1 LASEETGTERISHTG
16 RVGLALLFRN
26 ANENGVAA
34 APLDA
39 SAIGAKGDDAN
50 IHHGG
55 EVSGRPAGLL
65 FDQRRLVLVREQVL
79 RSLDQGLDVVTV
91 HPGELLGRVSGEG
104 IPAEAAFVG
113 VTAHSLRIVRPDQ
126 HHIRAPDLIDDGF
139 QLDVARFGH
148 GTGIERRDLVLL
160 GVRRAHEPCRVV
172 RVRHVHTARIDAM
185 TLQPRLVV
193 GEVRT
198 DGTDE
203 YRAETQAPHTEGD
216 VGRDA
221 TSSDLQFLHEERQR
235 DFVDLVGHQRV
246 RELPG
251 EAHQVVGCNGSGD
264 QNGHEHGPYL

>member
-1 LASEETGTERISHTG
+1 MAGEETGTERISHTG

-34 APLDA
+34 ASLDA
-39 SAIGAKGDDAN
+39 GAVGAEGDDAN
-50 IHHGG
+50 IHKGG
-55 EVSGRPAGLL
+55 EVSSRPASLL
-65 FDQRRLVLVREQVL
+65 FDQGRLVLIREQVL

-91 HPGELLGRVSGEG
+91 HPGELLGRVSSEG

-113 VTAHSLRIVRPDQ
+113 VTSHSLRIVRPDQ
-126 HHIRAPDLIDDGF
+126 HHIRTPDLIDDGL

-148 GTGIERRDLVLL
+148 GPRIKRRDLVLL
-160 GVRRAHEPCRVV
+160 GVRRAHESRRVV
-172 RVRHVHTARIDAM
+172 RVRHVHTARIDPVS
-185 TLQPRLVV
+185 LQPRLVV

-221 TSSDLQFLHEERQR
+221 TSSNLQFLHEERQR
-235 DFVDLVGHQRV
+235 NFVDLVGHQRV
-246 RELPG
+246 
-251 EAHQVVGCNGSGD
+251 
-264 QNGHEHGPYL
+264 